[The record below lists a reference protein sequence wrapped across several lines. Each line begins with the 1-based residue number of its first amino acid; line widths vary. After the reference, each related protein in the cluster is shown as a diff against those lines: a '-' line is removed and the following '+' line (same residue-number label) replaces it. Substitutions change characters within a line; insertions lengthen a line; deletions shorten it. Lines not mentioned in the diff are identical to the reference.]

1 MSSSTTTTQSE
12 SICIG
17 SIIFY
22 NGTEKVMTTEFNN
35 ETYKILLYASTISI
49 AIITMIVVNVMFRKH
64 TTQEYFQST
73 SISIPVMQ
81 WLEEGGVIIQ

>member
-1 MSSSTTTTQSE
+1 
-12 SICIG
+12 
-17 SIIFY
+17 
-22 NGTEKVMTTEFNN
+22 MTTEFNN